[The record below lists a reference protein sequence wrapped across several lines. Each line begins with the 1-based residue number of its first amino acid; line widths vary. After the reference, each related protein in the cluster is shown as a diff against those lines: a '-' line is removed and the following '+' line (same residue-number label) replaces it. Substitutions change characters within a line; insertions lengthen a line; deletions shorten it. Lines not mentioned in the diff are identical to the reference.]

1 VPTPGSHP
9 TFLLVHGAYHRSTC
23 WAPLREKLTASGWQS
38 DAIDL
43 PSAGEQRVP
52 SAGLYDDTEVI
63 AAHLRG
69 MKGPVVVVGHSY
81 GGLPVSQL
89 SEDHPD
95 VVRLVYLAAY
105 LPTEGDSAAGIH
117 GIPVPEDV
125 EGIAPMIQDPRTS
138 LYGDLSDEDAE
149 RAVGRMVEQS
159 LRSFTQ
165 KTTRAAWRHTPST
178 YVVCEQDRQFPVALQ
193 EKYAAQATNAERL
206 PTSHSP
212 FLSAPD
218 RLAGLLARIAQS

>member
-1 VPTPGSHP
+1 
-9 TFLLVHGAYHRSTC
+9 
-23 WAPLREKLTASGWQS
+23 
-38 DAIDL
+38 
-43 PSAGEQRVP
+43 VP

-63 AAHLRG
+63 AAHLRR

-117 GIPVPEDV
+117 GIPAPEDA

-138 LYGDLSDEDAE
+138 LYGDLSDEDAK
-149 RAVGRMVEQS
+149 RAIGQMVEQS